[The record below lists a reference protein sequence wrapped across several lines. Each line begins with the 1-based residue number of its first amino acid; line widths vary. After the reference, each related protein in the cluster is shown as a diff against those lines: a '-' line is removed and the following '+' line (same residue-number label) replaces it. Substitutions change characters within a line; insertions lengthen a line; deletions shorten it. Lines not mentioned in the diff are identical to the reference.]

1 MTKYPTSLFPL
12 QMEEEKLP
20 PKSLD
25 YKLMLIQNEFT
36 TVTKDKENTF
46 FKSSYFDIN
55 ALVKAL
61 RPVLKEYNILM
72 RQPLVFRE
80 GKNILQ
86 TLLIDMESKDQ
97 EGNYETLISEVA
109 LPDVVD
115 PQKIGSSIT
124 YLRRYSLVTLFC
136 LEAVDDD
143 GETGAG
149 RGKVELQEKKAKWQ
163 EEISNIQTVKG
174 LADFLTK
181 NKENEKHLLTM
192 LGKRRKEIESN

>member
-1 MTKYPTSLFPL
+1 VTKYPTSLFPL

-86 TLLIDMESKDQ
+86 TILIDMESKDQ

-109 LPDVVD
+109 LPDVID
-115 PQKIGSSIT
+115 PQKIGSAIT